1 MFIAGSKVFRRP
13 HRGRSTRVCGG
24 RDAILSRLE
33 HLFPADR
40 ARSVTEKTAKKLC
53 GESRT
58 RRSSLPFYDM
68 LSERFGVL
76 ELPERQEDVV
86 FSLLQS
92 SKALVTQSFWI
103 SFFLEVQPARST
115 RAGLITTDGG
125 GLRSGW
131 GLFIMTLRITAI

>member
-1 MFIAGSKVFRRP
+1 MEDLLEYAAAEMPSSP
-13 HRGRSTRVCGG
+13 ALSTSFPPIVH
-24 RDAILSRLE
+24 DHLPNRLQ
-33 HLFPADR
+33 
-40 ARSVTEKTAKKLC
+40 KLC